1 MKDGQK
7 TKKQLQDELA
17 ALRQQNAIL
26 SQRVDEME
34 TSETRQRQ
42 QQEEILDILRA
53 STPVGLFMVQDGQFQ
68 FVNEDFRNVTG
79 GSPDELMGTDPM
91 ALVLPEDRDMVR
103 ENAIAMLKG
112 ERTTPYKYRIMN
124 RDGDIR
130 WMLEG
135 VASVQYRGKRAAVGH
150 SMDITELERAQG
162 KLEDAYEEE
171 RKLRRELEEEAQRRI
186 EFTRALVHELKTPL
200 TPVLSSSELLY
211 SELREE
217 PWMSIAENIHRGA
230 TNLSNRIDELLDL
243 ARVEIG
249 ILKVN
254 RKAVDVLPLLRRVGK
269 DMKIVA
275 LAAGQ
280 SLRVTLP
287 DSLPRVWADTDRLR
301 QVVQNLLINASKF
314 TPDGGKITLRAK
326 ERDGSLVV
334 EVQDNGPG
342 IPEEDQKRLF
352 QPYNRHLGDREYL
365 SGLGL
370 GLALCKYLVGLHD
383 GEIWLNSRVG
393 KGSIFGFSIPLATSI
408 QQQVSTKE
416 EAINESASY

>member
-1 MKDGQK
+1 MKDEQK
-7 TKKQLQDELA
+7 TKKQLQEELA
-17 ALRQQNAIL
+17 TLRQQNAML
-26 SQRVDEME
+26 SQRVVEME
-34 TSETRQRQ
+34 TSEAQQKQQR
-42 QQEEILDILRA
+42 EEIVDILRA

-68 FVNEDFRNVTG
+68 FVNEDFRQVTG
-79 GSPDELMGTDPM
+79 GSPDELLGTDPM

-112 ERTTPYKYRIMN
+112 ERTTPYKYRIVN
-124 RDGDIR
+124 RDGDTR

-135 VASVQYRGKRAAVGH
+135 VASVQYQGKRAPVGH
-150 SMDITELERAQG
+150 SMDITELERAQE

-254 RKAVDVLPLLRRVGK
+254 RKALDVLPLLRRVGE
-269 DMKIVA
+269 DMKVVTS
-275 LAAGQ
+275 AAGQ
-280 SLRVTLP
+280 SLRMTLP
-287 DSLPRVWADTDRLR
+287 DSLPPVWADADRLR

-314 TPDGGKITLRAK
+314 TPEGGKITLKAK
-326 ERDGSLVV
+326 EWDGSMVV

-342 IPEEDQKRLF
+342 IPKEDQKRLF
-352 QPYNRHLGDREYL
+352 QPYNRKLGDREHL

-370 GLALCKYLVGLHD
+370 GLALCKYLVELQD
-383 GEIWLNSRVG
+383 GEIWLNSSVG
-393 KGSIFGFSIPLATSI
+393 KGSTFGFSIPLATSI
-408 QQQVSTKE
+408 QQQVSTEE

>member
-17 ALRQQNAIL
+17 ALRQQNAML

-124 RDGDIR
+124 KDGDIR

-254 RKAVDVLPLLRRVGK
+254 RKAVDVLPLLHRIGK
-269 DMKIVA
+269 DMKVVA

>member
-17 ALRQQNAIL
+17 ALRQQNAML

-124 RDGDIR
+124 KDGDIR

-254 RKAVDVLPLLRRVGK
+254 RKAVDVLPLLHRIGK
-269 DMKIVA
+269 DMKVVA

-383 GEIWLNSRVG
+383 GEIWLNSRMG

>member
-17 ALRQQNAIL
+17 ALRQQNAML

-124 RDGDIR
+124 KDGDIR

-269 DMKIVA
+269 DMKVVA

>member
-17 ALRQQNAIL
+17 ALRQQNAML

-269 DMKIVA
+269 DMKVVA